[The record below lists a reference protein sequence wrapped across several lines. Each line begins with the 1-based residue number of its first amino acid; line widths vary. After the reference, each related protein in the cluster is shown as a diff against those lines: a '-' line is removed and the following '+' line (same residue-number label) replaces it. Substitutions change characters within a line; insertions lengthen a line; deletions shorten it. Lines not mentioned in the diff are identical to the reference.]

1 MYSEIRSR
9 LRSFRRSLRARVAL
23 GVALP
28 LLLVLSS
35 LSLVHYWRKHQ
46 LLEDQVRLTALQ
58 LGEMMMGSLHHAML
72 ANDREMLAQV
82 LTDVGRME
90 NVHRVQII
98 DLDGRVGADSRREE
112 LETIWQLDDLGC
124 VECHQFPGESRPRV
138 IKLPASASV
147 LRISTPIANEPS
159 CAGCHTQES
168 PHLGVLLLDVSFV
181 DIEER
186 LLSDLRVDLAI
197 SVGSTVLVT
206 LGLYL
211 LIHLLVVRRVEAF
224 RRPLAEFAAGDFTP
238 RLPSPLVPADE
249 LDELAVTFNQMAH
262 ELERRGREQEERSE
276 LRQRAIVEER
286 ERIARELHDG
296 LAQLLGYVNTK
307 TMAVRLMLKN
317 RQMEAADHQL
327 LQLEEASRELFIDA
341 RQAVLG
347 LRIAGQIGDGL
358 TAMLED
364 FAAQFSQLGN
374 VPVEVVVA
382 PGVESLPLTTE
393 AELQLLRIVQ
403 EALTNVRKHAS
414 ATQAWVSLE
423 VNDNN
428 LELTVADNG
437 KGFDV
442 EDYGL
447 NHRSRFGLST
457 MRERAEAIGAEFNL
471 DSEPGAGTRVTVR
484 LALRER

>member
-1 MYSEIRSR
+1 M
-9 LRSFRRSLRARVAL
+9 

-28 LLLVLSS
+28 IVLVLFS
-35 LSLVHYWRKHQ
+35 LSLIHYWRERQ
-46 LLEDQVRLTALQ
+46 LLEYQIGLTALQ
-58 LGEMMMGSLHHAML
+58 LGDMMMGNLRHAMM
-72 ANDREMLAQV
+72 ANDREMLDQILA
-82 LTDVGRME
+82 DVGRME
-90 NVHRVQII
+90 NVHQVQIL
-98 DLDGRVGADSRREE
+98 DLSGRVRVDSRGEE
-112 LETIWQLDDLGC
+112 GETIWQRDDLGC
-124 VECHQFPGESRPRV
+124 VKCHQSPVETWPRV
-138 IKLPASASV
+138 AKLPTSTGV
-147 LRISTPIANEPS
+147 VRISIPIENEPS
-159 CAGCHTQES
+159 CTGCHAQDT
-168 PHLGVLLLDVSFV
+168 PHLGVLLFDVSLIDV
-181 DIEER
+181 EEH
-186 LLSDLRVDLAI
+186 LLHNLQVDLAV

-206 LGLYL
+206 LGLYSL
-211 LIHLLVVRRVEAF
+211 VHLLVVRRVEAF
-224 RRPLAEFAAGDFTP
+224 RRPLAEFAAGDFTS

-249 LDELAVTFNQMAH
+249 LDELASTFNQMAH
-262 ELERRGREQEERSE
+262 ELERRDREQEDLSE

-317 RQMEAADHQL
+317 REVEAADRHL
-327 LQLEEASRELFIDA
+327 LQLDEATRELSVDV

-358 TAMLED
+358 TAMLGD
-364 FAAQFSQLGN
+364 FAAQFSQLGD

-382 PGVESLPLTTE
+382 PGVESLPLTSE

-414 ATQAWVSLE
+414 ATQAWVSLRI
-423 VNDNN
+423 NDGV
-428 LELTVADNG
+428 LELTVGDNG

-442 EDYGL
+442 EDHGL

-471 DSEPGAGTRVTVR
+471 DSEPGTGTRVTVR
-484 LALRER
+484 LAVREG